1 MMAYP
6 NRQSNT
12 MQSLLLPQAHESRD
26 ATLVRLVEN
35 IGTGCIE
42 GARNDKRIVAA
53 LQQAAAWPDLL
64 AADQRCP
71 QAHGYARHLIHG
83 DPSGRFTIVA
93 IVWRPGQFSPIHA
106 HHAWCA
112 YAICEGTLQE
122 TLYAWDPDG
131 GRARPVRTDDRPA
144 GYGCYARAGLDR
156 IHRLGNAG
164 AETAISI
171 HAYGVERERVATH
184 VNRVV
189 ESV

>member
-1 MMAYP
+1 MLQP
-6 NRQSNT
+6 N
-12 MQSLLLPQAHESRD
+12 LLLHAHEGRD
-26 ATLVRLVEN
+26 ATLTRLIHDIE
-35 IGTGCIE
+35 TALTE
-42 GARNDKRIVAA
+42 GAGNDKRIVAA
-53 LQQAAAWPDLL
+53 LQQAAAQPELL
-64 AADQRCP
+64 NADQRRLQSHC
-71 QAHGYARHLIHG
+71 YARHLIHG
-83 DPSGRFTIVA
+83 DPTGRFTIVA
-93 IVWRPGQFSPIHA
+93 IVWGPVQFSPIHA

-131 GRARPVRTDDRPA
+131 ARAKPVRTDDRPA
-144 GYGCYARAGLDR
+144 GYGSYARAGLDR

-171 HAYGVERERVATH
+171 HVYGVECERVATH